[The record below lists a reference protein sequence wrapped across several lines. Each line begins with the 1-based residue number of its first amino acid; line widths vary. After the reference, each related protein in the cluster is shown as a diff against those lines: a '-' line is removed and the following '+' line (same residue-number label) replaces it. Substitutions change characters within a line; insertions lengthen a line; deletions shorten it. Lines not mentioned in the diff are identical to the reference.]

1 MLLWWLA
8 VLNQKNTN
16 KIALKYKSNDCSL
29 FINGSKLAT
38 DTSVTMPIGLSELSF
53 DKGQNSNPFYGNTKQ
68 IQYFDSALNDSDLEK
83 LTSWVSFTDMA
94 NGQLYTIE

>member
-1 MLLWWLA
+1 MIFLFGLTELK
-8 VLNQKNTN
+8 VL
-16 KIALKYKSNDCSL
+16 
-29 FINGSKLAT
+29 T
-38 DTSVTMPIGLSELSF
+38 DTSGITFSDGTLTELAF
-53 DKGQNSNPFYGNTKQ
+53 DGGDGGFDFYGSTKQ